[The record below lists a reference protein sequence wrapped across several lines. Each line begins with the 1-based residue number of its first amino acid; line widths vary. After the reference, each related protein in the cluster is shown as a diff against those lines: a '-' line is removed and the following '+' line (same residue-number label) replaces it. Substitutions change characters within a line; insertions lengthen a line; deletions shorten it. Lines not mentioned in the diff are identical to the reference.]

1 MREYL
6 RVTPTSEEVAASDIP
21 TVLTSLHKLASEG
34 SGGLLNALNP
44 LHSNHPP
51 RFEFLALSEGK
62 NEPVEFY
69 YGVDE
74 HFDTLETRLRS
85 IYPTTFD
92 IERVEV
98 DLETKLV
105 PTVEFSREEFAEA
118 VNGNGLLYE
127 YADEEFQPISA
138 DGLEHSD
145 TDEAASSTEPP
156 VGDGGTV
163 VDEDSKKWIEIGDDA
178 VAVGLSNARSPDD
191 SQYPNDRPTLTDRDT
206 ILARPEIDS
215 LHPRGVRWCG
225 TAIRKKDW
233 MTTLTLFTETLN
245 GTSTRS
251 TTPPLVTLIDQL
263 SDIEHPIAFQI
274 VFQRRDSWKAD
285 GDLRKEDLAD
295 GRDTLSQ
302 ELLGPLL
309 EVEDRSTSTKERKLT
324 ETVQDR
330 IDRITAKNS
339 SRTFTVNLRAVVVP
353 PENGEQLGSQLT
365 SLRPVFDSLDGPFY
379 GLDGQPVGETGWR
392 KATKRKKGR
401 ALLKRVLNRE
411 LTTGR
416 GKTRPDLVLSGD
428 ELANFILVPSADQ
441 LSVEGTRGTRAE
453 QQSRNPLPRPHQDIM
468 REFRDGMTIG
478 YPLSENGAAEDLPTH
493 IPPGLLPTHYGRF
506 GTTGS
511 GKSKALIN
519 DILSLYE
526 NTEGPVILIDPK
538 GDGMTQNYMRAHA
551 RKFGTTDLEENVIHF
566 PVPDILPGFSFFDL
580 EPSMERGRRRVDAVQ
595 RKADHYEEILK
606 LVMGENR
613 YERATV
619 APTLIKTL
627 IKTLFDEEHGR
638 ENGLYR
644 ESTDYFAHRQLE
656 YAVDKLWEAGP
667 PQPNPDEAPQSG
679 DEEVI
684 RVIRRQLQLDAK
696 TFGNVMGGVG
706 NRLAYISQD
715 THLRR
720 IFNNT
725 ENRFDFRDLID
736 ENTIILFDLG
746 DLREEAARIMTGVI
760 LTNLDDALKE
770 RKRDLAQYSD
780 DYVVNLI
787 VDEAASVVVSGII
800 NDLLEKGRGF
810 RLSVGLS
817 MQFPEQMEIEGGR
830 KVYLNALNNI
840 GSSLIGKINVDR
852 ELARAMAHEEMDPV
866 AFANR
871 IRSLPRGEWIA
882 SLPSPRFGETGPYPF
897 SIKPLPIPAGHPESD
912 YPLTP
917 REEAQFGET
926 LSTIHSRATDTFGV
940 PESTAPTTQ
949 TPAALREVLSVTDDK
964 LDVALAKVV
973 RSLQLRDGVREE
985 NGEVAVEQVDQELRR
1000 LFEDVE
1006 IDPPSYDELAD
1017 IRQRT
1022 RFLETSV
1029 DLEVD
1034 EVVVRLTTAG
1044 EDVAAPDTGEVQAA
1058 GGSGHD
1064 DALLQIEEELTTL
1077 GFTVSILSQDGSEKP
1092 DGRATH
1098 PELDETFA
1106 IEVETTTPENP
1117 AKVLTNLRKAQ
1128 QAGEIPLFVV
1138 RPGNSELDW
1147 AKRVEGILSP
1157 PVRELQSGEIRFYTD
1172 DSPITFNGG
1181 ATEEGGVTAI
1191 RPVTGSD
1198 DNRRSIWVREDDSIV
1213 LYDGTGTEH
1222 VRLGSLSAVTKDRVP
1237 AIYSYDPTANE
1248 YLVYEPGETHTYK
1261 SKTAF
1266 DREWVPIK
1274 IPFVPEDCLPEPA
1287 FGSDSYC
1294 IVILHDESESVIYE
1308 DGQVRPL
1315 STIVESTLH
1324 SASLDTSKS
1333 DRETEQTDTASGVEI
1348 DAQDEDSPPSFES
1361 FIEMYLVEKEDASV
1375 PKSEVYDC
1383 YLNWADAQ
1391 GVDDPLNKSWFTRK
1405 LNTNVEVE
1413 SKRMRVEGDLVRHY
1427 TGIDIRSEQDLR

>member
-1 MREYL
+1 
-6 RVTPTSEEVAASDIP
+6 
-21 TVLTSLHKLASEG
+21 
-34 SGGLLNALNP
+34 
-44 LHSNHPP
+44 
-51 RFEFLALSEGK
+51 
-62 NEPVEFY
+62 
-69 YGVDE
+69 
-74 HFDTLETRLRS
+74 
-85 IYPTTFD
+85 
-92 IERVEV
+92 
-98 DLETKLV
+98 
-105 PTVEFSREEFAEA
+105 
-118 VNGNGLLYE
+118 
-127 YADEEFQPISA
+127 
-138 DGLEHSD
+138 
-145 TDEAASSTEPP
+145 
-156 VGDGGTV
+156 
-163 VDEDSKKWIEIGDDA
+163 
-178 VAVGLSNARSPDD
+178 
-191 SQYPNDRPTLTDRDT
+191 
-206 ILARPEIDS
+206 
-215 LHPRGVRWCG
+215 
-225 TAIRKKDW
+225 
-233 MTTLTLFTETLN
+233 
-245 GTSTRS
+245 
-251 TTPPLVTLIDQL
+251 
-263 SDIEHPIAFQI
+263 
-274 VFQRRDSWKAD
+274 
-285 GDLRKEDLAD
+285 
-295 GRDTLSQ
+295 
-302 ELLGPLL
+302 
-309 EVEDRSTSTKERKLT
+309 
-324 ETVQDR
+324 
-330 IDRITAKNS
+330 
-339 SRTFTVNLRAVVVP
+339 
-353 PENGEQLGSQLT
+353 
-365 SLRPVFDSLDGPFY
+365 
-379 GLDGQPVGETGWR
+379 
-392 KATKRKKGR
+392 
-401 ALLKRVLNRE
+401 
-411 LTTGR
+411 
-416 GKTRPDLVLSGD
+416 
-428 ELANFILVPSADQ
+428 
-441 LSVEGTRGTRAE
+441 
-453 QQSRNPLPRPHQDIM
+453 
-468 REFRDGMTIG
+468 
-478 YPLSENGAAEDLPTH
+478 
-493 IPPGLLPTHYGRF
+493 
-506 GTTGS
+506 
-511 GKSKALIN
+511 
-519 DILSLYE
+519 
-526 NTEGPVILIDPK
+526 
-538 GDGMTQNYMRAHA
+538 
-551 RKFGTTDLEENVIHF
+551 
-566 PVPDILPGFSFFDL
+566 
-580 EPSMERGRRRVDAVQ
+580 MERGRRRVDAVQ

-1383 YLNWADAQ
+1383 YLNWADVQ

>member
-105 PTVEFSREEFAEA
+105 PTVEFSCEEFAEA

-309 EVEDRSTSTKERKLT
+309 EVEDQSTSTKERKLT

-453 QQSRNPLPRPHQDIM
+453 QQSRNPLPRPH
-468 REFRDGMTIG
+468 
-478 YPLSENGAAEDLPTH
+478 
-493 IPPGLLPTHYGRF
+493 
-506 GTTGS
+506 
-511 GKSKALIN
+511 
-519 DILSLYE
+519 
-526 NTEGPVILIDPK
+526 
-538 GDGMTQNYMRAHA
+538 
-551 RKFGTTDLEENVIHF
+551 
-566 PVPDILPGFSFFDL
+566 
-580 EPSMERGRRRVDAVQ
+580 
-595 RKADHYEEILK
+595 
-606 LVMGENR
+606 
-613 YERATV
+613 
-619 APTLIKTL
+619 
-627 IKTLFDEEHGR
+627 
-638 ENGLYR
+638 
-644 ESTDYFAHRQLE
+644 
-656 YAVDKLWEAGP
+656 
-667 PQPNPDEAPQSG
+667 
-679 DEEVI
+679 
-684 RVIRRQLQLDAK
+684 
-696 TFGNVMGGVG
+696 
-706 NRLAYISQD
+706 
-715 THLRR
+715 
-720 IFNNT
+720 
-725 ENRFDFRDLID
+725 
-736 ENTIILFDLG
+736 
-746 DLREEAARIMTGVI
+746 
-760 LTNLDDALKE
+760 
-770 RKRDLAQYSD
+770 
-780 DYVVNLI
+780 
-787 VDEAASVVVSGII
+787 
-800 NDLLEKGRGF
+800 
-810 RLSVGLS
+810 
-817 MQFPEQMEIEGGR
+817 
-830 KVYLNALNNI
+830 
-840 GSSLIGKINVDR
+840 
-852 ELARAMAHEEMDPV
+852 
-866 AFANR
+866 
-871 IRSLPRGEWIA
+871 
-882 SLPSPRFGETGPYPF
+882 
-897 SIKPLPIPAGHPESD
+897 
-912 YPLTP
+912 
-917 REEAQFGET
+917 
-926 LSTIHSRATDTFGV
+926 
-940 PESTAPTTQ
+940 
-949 TPAALREVLSVTDDK
+949 
-964 LDVALAKVV
+964 
-973 RSLQLRDGVREE
+973 
-985 NGEVAVEQVDQELRR
+985 
-1000 LFEDVE
+1000 
-1006 IDPPSYDELAD
+1006 
-1017 IRQRT
+1017 
-1022 RFLETSV
+1022 
-1029 DLEVD
+1029 
-1034 EVVVRLTTAG
+1034 
-1044 EDVAAPDTGEVQAA
+1044 
-1058 GGSGHD
+1058 
-1064 DALLQIEEELTTL
+1064 
-1077 GFTVSILSQDGSEKP
+1077 
-1092 DGRATH
+1092 
-1098 PELDETFA
+1098 
-1106 IEVETTTPENP
+1106 
-1117 AKVLTNLRKAQ
+1117 
-1128 QAGEIPLFVV
+1128 
-1138 RPGNSELDW
+1138 
-1147 AKRVEGILSP
+1147 
-1157 PVRELQSGEIRFYTD
+1157 
-1172 DSPITFNGG
+1172 
-1181 ATEEGGVTAI
+1181 
-1191 RPVTGSD
+1191 
-1198 DNRRSIWVREDDSIV
+1198 
-1213 LYDGTGTEH
+1213 
-1222 VRLGSLSAVTKDRVP
+1222 
-1237 AIYSYDPTANE
+1237 
-1248 YLVYEPGETHTYK
+1248 
-1261 SKTAF
+1261 
-1266 DREWVPIK
+1266 
-1274 IPFVPEDCLPEPA
+1274 
-1287 FGSDSYC
+1287 
-1294 IVILHDESESVIYE
+1294 
-1308 DGQVRPL
+1308 
-1315 STIVESTLH
+1315 
-1324 SASLDTSKS
+1324 
-1333 DRETEQTDTASGVEI
+1333 
-1348 DAQDEDSPPSFES
+1348 
-1361 FIEMYLVEKEDASV
+1361 
-1375 PKSEVYDC
+1375 
-1383 YLNWADAQ
+1383 
-1391 GVDDPLNKSWFTRK
+1391 
-1405 LNTNVEVE
+1405 
-1413 SKRMRVEGDLVRHY
+1413 
-1427 TGIDIRSEQDLR
+1427 

>member
-21 TVLTSLHKLASEG
+21 TVLTSLHKLTSEE

-44 LHSNHPP
+44 LHSSHPP

-62 NEPVEFY
+62 DEPVEFY

-105 PTVEFSREEFAEA
+105 PAVEFSREEFAEA
-118 VNGNGLLYE
+118 VNGGDLLYE
-127 YADEEFQPISA
+127 YANEEIQPISA
-138 DGLEHSD
+138 NGLENSD
-145 TDEAASSTEPP
+145 TNEAPSSTEPP
-156 VGDGGTV
+156 MGDGGTV
-163 VDEDSKKWIEIGDDA
+163 VDEDSKTWIEIGDDA
-178 VAVGLSNARSPDD
+178 VPVGSPNSGSTDD
-191 SQYPNDRPTLTDRDT
+191 SQLPNDRPTLTDRDT
-206 ILARPEIDS
+206 ILARPAIDS

-233 MTTLTLFTETLN
+233 MTTLTPFTETLN
-245 GTSTRS
+245 ATSTRS
-251 TTPPLVTLIDQL
+251 ITPPLVTLIDQL
-263 SDIEHPIAFQI
+263 SDIELPIAFQV
-274 VFQRRDSWKAD
+274 VFERRDSWKAD

-309 EVEDRSTSTKERKLT
+309 EFEDQSTSTKERKLT
-324 ETVQDR
+324 ETVQER

-339 SRTFTVNLRAVVVP
+339 SRTFITNLRAVVVP
-353 PENGEQLGSQLT
+353 PENGEQLDSQLA
-365 SLRPVFDSLDGPFY
+365 SLRPAFDPLDGPFY
-379 GLDGQPVGETGWR
+379 GIEGQPVGDRGWR
-392 KATKRKKGR
+392 EATKKKKGR

-453 QQSRNPLPRPHQDIM
+453 QQSRNPLPRPHQDLM
-468 REFRDGMTIG
+468 REFRDGMAIG
-478 YPLSENGAAEDLPTH
+478 YALSENGEAENVPTH

-551 RKFGTTDLEENVIHF
+551 RKFGTSDLEENVIHF

-580 EPSMERGRRRVDAVQ
+580 EPSMEHGRRRVDAVQ

-606 LVMGENR
+606 LVMGEAR

-667 PQPNPDEAPQSG
+667 PQSNPDEAPQSD

-684 RVIRRQLQLDAK
+684 RVIRRQLQLDSK

-736 ENTIILFDLG
+736 ENTVILFDLG

-787 VDEAASVVVSGII
+787 VDEAASVVVSGIM

-817 MQFPEQMEIEGGR
+817 MQFPEQMEVEGGR

-866 AFANR
+866 DFANR

-882 SLPSPRFGETGPYPF
+882 SLPSPTFGETGPYPF